1 MNSNN
6 QSNGSVDGGDKLP
19 REARSSLPPF
29 SEHQSSA
36 NFTRYFGDPEVER
49 VLAPYAVASSTAHV
63 RVLIRANVVTEKVGE
78 ALIAGLKRVG
88 EELRDGAGLTSRENS
103 NLYAG
108 LERRLAEIVGDAAS
122 MLREGLTTEEEL
134 ATDSRLWIR
143 SAALDLLASLTETR
157 SVLLSLAERDIEAVM
172 PGYIHLQPDAPGLL
186 SHFWLLCES
195 RLARDSQRLRDF
207 YARVNR
213 CPLGRNAF
221 TNTGQAV
228 EREQFARLLGFDG
241 LVEESFDVVSD
252 RDYILEFASF
262 AAIVGT
268 HISQL
273 ASELIIWST
282 QEFGFVRLPRAFQY
296 RGENFTQKRTTGLLE
311 ALRGR
316 SASFTGRLTQFLV
329 ELKGLPVSYTADL
342 TEAFPDAMEVVTD
355 LKFVLDL
362 TSQVL
367 PAMLF
372 DTEKMAERANIDMAS
387 AGSAI
392 DFLVE
397 RGFPPNKAT
406 SIVQSLT
413 AYCRERTK
421 QLSDLTQGEWQQ
433 FSPAFDGDIYKYV
446 SSEGSTGAATELGS
460 AQLVVKESVAFAD
473 SRLKHDIDLQ
483 ESLANRLLNFQVED
497 PAKNQ

>member
-6 QSNGSVDGGDKLP
+6 QSKSSADGGNKLP
-19 REARSSLPPF
+19 RKADSFAAL
-29 SEHQSSA
+29 SENQCKLMS
-36 NFTRYFGDPEVER
+36 YFGDPEVER
-49 VLAPYAVASSTAHV
+49 ALAPYAVASSTAHV
-63 RVLIRANVVTEKVGE
+63 RVLISANIVSEKVGQS
-78 ALIAGLKRVG
+78 LIAGLKRVN
-88 EELRDGAGLTSRENS
+88 EELRDGAGLATRENAD
-103 NLYAG
+103 LYAG
-108 LERRLAEIVGDAAS
+108 LERRLTEIVGDSAR

-143 SAALDLLASLTETR
+143 SAAIDLLAGLNSTR
-157 SVLLSLAERDIEAVM
+157 LVLLALAERDIEAVM
-172 PGYIHLQPDAPGLL
+172 PGYIHLQPDTPGLL

-195 RLARDSQRLRDF
+195 RLTRDSQRLRDF

-213 CPLGRNAF
+213 CPLGKNAF
-221 TNTGQAV
+221 SNAGLAV
-228 EREQFARLLGFDG
+228 EREEFARLLGFDG
-241 LVEESFDVVSD
+241 MVEESFDVVSD

-296 RGENFTQKRTTGLLE
+296 RGESFTQKRTTGLLE

-329 ELKGLPVSYTADL
+329 ELKGLPVSYSQDL
-342 TEAFPDAMEVVTD
+342 TEPFPDAMEVVTD

-372 DTEKMAERANIDMAS
+372 DTEKMAERANVDMAS

-397 RGFPPNKAT
+397 RGFPPNKAQ
-406 SIVQSLT
+406 SIVASLIT
-413 AYCRERTK
+413 YCKERTK

-433 FSPAFDGDIYKYV
+433 FSPAFDSDIYKYV

-460 AQLVVKESVAFAD
+460 AQIMVQQSVALAKA
-473 SRLKHDIDLQ
+473 RLNQDVELQ
-483 ESLANRLLNFQVED
+483 ESLADRLLNFQVED

>member
-6 QSNGSVDGGDKLP
+6 QSKSSVDGGDKRP
-19 REARSSLPPF
+19 RKADSFEAF
-29 SEHQSSA
+29 SENQSVKLM
-36 NFTRYFGDPEVER
+36 RYFGDPEVER
-49 VLAPYAVASSTAHV
+49 ALAPYAVASSTAHV
-63 RVLIRANVVTEKVGE
+63 RVLMSANIVSEKVGQS
-78 ALIAGLKRVG
+78 LISGLATVG
-88 EELRDGAGLTSRENS
+88 QELRNGAGLATRENAD
-103 NLYAG
+103 LYAG
-108 LERRLAEIVGDAAS
+108 LERRLTEIVGDAAG

-143 SAALDLLASLTETR
+143 SAAIDLLAGLNATR
-157 SVLLSLAERDIEAVM
+157 FVLLTLAERDIEAVM
-172 PGYIHLQPDAPGLL
+172 PGYIHLQPDTPGLL
-186 SHFWLLCES
+186 PHFWLLCES

-213 CPLGRNAF
+213 CPLGKNAF
-221 TNTGQAV
+221 SNAGQAV
-228 EREQFARLLGFDG
+228 EREEFARLLGFDG
-241 LVEESFDVVSD
+241 MVEESFDVVSD

-296 RGENFTQKRTTGLLE
+296 RGESFTQKRTTGLLE

-316 SASFTGRLTQFLV
+316 SASITGRLTQFLV
-329 ELKGLPVSYTADL
+329 ELKGLPVSYSQDL
-342 TEAFPDAMEVVTD
+342 TEPLPDAMEVVTD

-372 DTEKMAERANIDMAS
+372 DTEKMAERANVDMAS

-397 RGFPPNKAT
+397 RGFPPNKAA
-406 SIVQSLT
+406 SIVQSLIT
-413 AYCRERTK
+413 YCRERTK
-421 QLSDLTQGEWQQ
+421 QLSDLAPGEWQQ
-433 FSPAFDGDIYKYV
+433 FSPAFDSDIYKYV

-460 AQLVVKESVAFAD
+460 AQIMVQESVALAN
-473 SRLKHDIDLQ
+473 SRLRQDVALQ
-483 ESLANRLLNFQVED
+483 ESLASRLLNFQVED

>member
-1 MNSNN
+1 MS
-6 QSNGSVDGGDKLP
+6 
-19 REARSSLPPF
+19 
-29 SEHQSSA
+29 
-36 NFTRYFGDPEVER
+36 YFGDPEVER
-49 VLAPYAVASSTAHV
+49 ALAPYAVASSTAHV
-63 RVLIRANVVTEKVGE
+63 RVLISANIVSEKVGQS
-78 ALIAGLKRVG
+78 LIAGLKRVN
-88 EELRDGAGLTSRENS
+88 EELRDGAGLATRENAD
-103 NLYAG
+103 LYAG
-108 LERRLAEIVGDAAS
+108 LERRLTEIVGDSAR

-143 SAALDLLASLTETR
+143 SAAIDLLAGLNSTR
-157 SVLLSLAERDIEAVM
+157 LVLLALAERDIEAVM
-172 PGYIHLQPDAPGLL
+172 PGYIHLQPDTPGLL

-195 RLARDSQRLRDF
+195 RLTRDSQRLRDF

-213 CPLGRNAF
+213 CPLGKNAF
-221 TNTGQAV
+221 SNAGLAV
-228 EREQFARLLGFDG
+228 EREEFARLLGFDG
-241 LVEESFDVVSD
+241 MVEESFDVVSD

-296 RGENFTQKRTTGLLE
+296 RGESFTQKRTTGLLE

-329 ELKGLPVSYTADL
+329 ELKGLPVSYSQDL
-342 TEAFPDAMEVVTD
+342 TEPFPDAMEVVTD

-372 DTEKMAERANIDMAS
+372 DTEKMAERANVDMAS

-397 RGFPPNKAT
+397 RGFPPNKAQ
-406 SIVQSLT
+406 SIVASLIT
-413 AYCRERTK
+413 YCKERTK

-433 FSPAFDGDIYKYV
+433 FSPAFDSDIYKYV

-460 AQLVVKESVAFAD
+460 AQIMVQQSVALAKA
-473 SRLKHDIDLQ
+473 RLNQDVELQ
-483 ESLANRLLNFQVED
+483 ESLADRLLNFQVED